1 MRCTLPLPVRALGAL
16 CPVTTASG
24 AWSASRDYGG
34 GDEEL
39 VEGARGVR
47 GTGQSFPSSGRAAL
61 CAVAASEEEECCGRH
76 AP

>member
-47 GTGQSFPSSGRAAL
+47 GTGQR
-61 CAVAASEEEECCGRH
+61 
-76 AP
+76 